1 MSNALTID
9 FTKEG
14 EAGYR
19 RIFARSPQLTSL
31 AAGWDGICFGY
42 DYMPPG
48 ETVEVVSLQHT
59 IAIFTHTSK
68 SQIAE
73 RSIDGRFR
81 REQIANGNMVM
92 VPAQVGCRSRWFEW
106 GGVMFFGFDSSKMT
120 QAIDIDRVEL
130 IPQFALNDPLVHQ
143 IGLSLKTALEQYGS
157 ASRLYGES
165 LSNALI
171 VHVLQHY
178 STRRPLIQEYTNGL
192 SQSHLRCVVDY
203 IHAHLD
209 QDLSLGELAAIA
221 KMSPHYFSQL
231 FKQATG
237 VTPHQFVIRARVERA
252 KEFLIVGKLSIAEVA
267 KQVGFVDQSHL
278 HRHCKKLLGV
288 TPRMVQQSSPITLC
302 HKTE

>member
-9 FTKEG
+9 FAREG

-48 ETVEVVSLQHT
+48 ETTEVFSLQHT
-59 IAIFTHTSK
+59 LAIFTHTNQ

-73 RSIDGRFR
+73 RSVDGKFH
-81 REQIANGNMVM
+81 REQVANGNMVL
-92 VPAQVGCRSRWFEW
+92 VPARIGCRSRWFDW
-106 GGVMFFGFDSSKMT
+106 GGVMFFGFDSIKLA
-120 QAIDIDRVEL
+120 QAVDQATDQTEL
-130 IPQFALNDPLVHQ
+130 LPQFALNDPLVYH
-143 IGLSLKTALEQYGS
+143 IGLSLKTALERDGT
-157 ASRLYGES
+157 ASRLYAES

-171 VHVLQHY
+171 VHLLQHY
-178 STRRPLIQEYTNGL
+178 SAQRPLIRDYTNGL
-192 SQSHLRCVVDY
+192 SQSRLRCVVDY
-203 IHAHLD
+203 IQAHLD

-231 FKQATG
+231 FKQSTG
-237 VTPHQFVIRARVERA
+237 VTPHQFVIRARA
-252 KEFLIVGKLSIAEVA
+252 KELLIAGRLPIAEVA

-278 HRHCKKLLGV
+278 NRHCKKLLGI
-288 TPRMVQQSSPITLC
+288 TPKMIQNS
-302 HKTE
+302 

>member
-1 MSNALTID
+1 MPLTID
-9 FTKEG
+9 FAKEG
-14 EAGYR
+14 EAGYQR
-19 RIFARSPQLTSL
+19 VFARSPQLTSR

-48 ETVEVVSLQHT
+48 ETAEVFSQQHT
-59 IAIFTHTSK
+59 LAIFTHTSRF
-68 SQIAE
+68 QVAE
-73 RSIDGRFR
+73 RSIDGKFH
-81 REQIANGNMVM
+81 REQVANGNMVL
-92 VPAQVGCRSRWFEW
+92 VPARVGCQSRWFDW

-120 QAIDIDRVEL
+120 QAIDLDQVEL

-143 IGLSLKTALEQYGS
+143 IGLALKTVLERDGS

-171 VHVLQHY
+171 VHLLQHY
-178 STRRPLIQEYTNGL
+178 STRRVFIQEYTNGL
-192 SQSHLRCVVDY
+192 SQTRLRCVIDY

-209 QDLSLGELAAIA
+209 QDLSLSELSAIA

-231 FKQATG
+231 FKQSTG

-252 KEFLIVGKLSIAEVA
+252 KELLIAGKWSIAQVA

-288 TPRMVQQSSPITLC
+288 TPRMLQQSSR
-302 HKTE
+302 